1 MSEPT
6 NEPRL
11 EATGH
16 APWATPANLVVPES
30 ANDVD
35 IAAFLTKPHLVP
47 SGRWHERCQAFQAEA
62 FQVLVAA
69 EREAGELR
77 ERNETL
83 IEDFTK
89 LARHHRDCEM
99 LAEQMAQLLGHVQQG
114 HKPPDL
120 GLRIQHII
128 GSWEAHQWPEIEAR
142 AALSTGEDQSA
153 G

>member
-1 MSEPT
+1 MSEHRADWDRGTIKTQTRMRVAKFCVCGAQMPCPV
-6 NEPRL
+6 E
-11 EATGH
+11 
-16 APWATPANLVVPES
+16 
-30 ANDVD
+30 
-35 IAAFLTKPHLVP
+35 
-47 SGRWHERCQAFQAEA
+47 
-62 FQVLVAA
+62 AA

-77 ERNETL
+77 ERNATL
-83 IEDFTK
+83 TKEFTQ